1 MNPHPESTPFP
12 TGAGRWRRATCA
24 ALLGL
29 AGAVAAAADPPR
41 PQGLVDPPNTEHRVG
56 KFIFAS
62 LVTPDLA
69 ASERFY
75 GGLLGWTF
83 TEQQAGNASYAQAAV
98 DGVPVA
104 GLVQRLLRSGEARQ
118 PAWLSL
124 IAVSDVDAARRTAL
138 QRGARVLSEPHD
150 WPGMGRVA
158 VLADPQGAVF
168 GVLASGSGDPPDEAA
183 APGEWIW
190 RSLFTRDPDAGAAF
204 YQDLFDYEVYDLPD
218 QGAASQTILAS
229 GGFARA
235 SANGLPPNW
244 SQAHA
249 HWLSYVRVVDAKVAV
264 DRAVALGGRVL
275 LAPRQDRHG
284 GRVAV
289 VADPQGAPLGLLEW
303 TETQDAKVAP

>member
-1 MNPHPESTPFP
+1 MSA
-12 TGAGRWRRATCA
+12 AGRWQRATCA
-24 ALLGL
+24 ALLCL
-29 AGAVAAAADPPR
+29 SAMAAVAADAADAPRQEPLVYPPT
-41 PQGLVDPPNTEHRVG
+41 TEHRVG
-56 KFIFAS
+56 KFIYAN

-83 TEQQAGNASYAQAAV
+83 TERQAGSASYAVAAL
-98 DGVPVA
+98 DGAPVA
-104 GLVQRLLRSGEARQ
+104 DLVQRPLRAGEGRQ

-124 IAVSDVDAARRTAL
+124 VAVADVDEARKIAL

-150 WPGMGRVA
+150 RPGLGRVA
-158 VLADPQGAVF
+158 VFADPQGAVF
-168 GVLASGSGDPPDEAA
+168 GVLASSSGDPPDELA

-204 YQDLFDYEVYDLPD
+204 YQDLFDYEVFDLPASA
-218 QGAASQTILAS
+218 QGAQTILAS
-229 GGFARA
+229 NGYARA

-249 HWLSYVRVVDAKVAV
+249 HWLSYVRVVDANQAVA
-264 DRAVALGGRVL
+264 RAVALGGRVL
-275 LAPRQDRHG
+275 LGPRLDRHG

-303 TETQDAKVAP
+303 PESQNAKVAP